1 MSVSMPAAA
10 SSDTAVSE
18 ACISGKSDDR
28 GHLTADSRIVIC
40 SEWMEEDQSARAV
53 ALLYRAELYA
63 GQEQWDEAFQDYSEM
78 LQLDADNPSVW
89 YNRGAMRARYFG
101 QVEEA
106 IADFNEAVALTHD
119 RPRARYFLHRAAAY
133 GRLIEE
139 TERTVEQDLEALHN
153 MQSDLET
160 FMALTADKPWEE
172 KKRAAAKDA
181 LTYVAARL
189 KALGKA

>member
-1 MSVSMPAAA
+1 MARISEIHYSNTHA
-10 SSDTAVSE
+10 SSTNVGEFFEVALAPGEDPADFFVSTYNQDGNVNLDIALTDPGITSSVDAGSGE
-18 ACISGKSDDR
+18 TIYVISGATF
-28 GHLTADSRIVIC
+28 GFLLTDPN
-40 SEWMEEDQSARAV
+40 
-53 ALLYRAELYA
+53 
-63 GQEQWDEAFQDYSEM
+63 G
-78 LQLDADNPSVW
+78 
-89 YNRGAMRARYFG
+89 GANN
-101 QVEEA
+101 
-106 IADFNEAVALTHD
+106 NEAVALTHD

-160 FMALTADKPWEE
+160 FMVLTADKPWEE